1 MLRTGMIRSSSST
14 FSALVLLVKKHNDSW
29 QFCVD
34 YRALNNVIV
43 KDKFP
48 IPVVEE
54 LLDELHGAA
63 FFTKLDLRS
72 GYDQV
77 RMATD
82 DIVKTAFP
90 ECTDDLSGDDEHLA
104 ALPPAVCARLLWRY
118 SYLQLIVIGA
128 PPACASCT
136 VKAAGTQ
143 LVRQEVKVCIRHQFG
158 GIPRP
163 HDFGTRCHMD

>member
-1 MLRTGMIRSSSST
+1 
-14 FSALVLLVKKHNDSW
+14 
-29 QFCVD
+29 VD
-34 YRALNNVIV
+34 YRALNNIIV

-104 ALPPAVCARLLWRY
+104 ALPPAVCARLL
-118 SYLQLIVIGA
+118 
-128 PPACASCT
+128 
-136 VKAAGTQ
+136 
-143 LVRQEVKVCIRHQFG
+143 
-158 GIPRP
+158 
-163 HDFGTRCHMD
+163 